1 MEIMENHKIVFSSKT
16 ENIVFVEKMVEE
28 ICEEFKI
35 SEDNFGNILV
45 AITEAVNNAIQHGNK
60 LNPNK
65 SIDITFEQ
73 QEQALRFRVKDE
85 GDGFDFSNIPDPTDP
100 ENIEKPHGRGI
111 FLMKH
116 LADHVDFLEN
126 GRIVELSFRVCN
138 N

>member
-1 MEIMENHKIVFSSKT
+1 MDIMENHKIVFSSKT

-28 ICEEFKI
+28 ICEELKI
-35 SEDNFGNILV
+35 NEDNFGNILV

-65 SIDITFEQ
+65 SIDISFEQ
-73 QEQALRFRVKDE
+73 ISESLTFRVADE
-85 GDGFDFSNIPDPTDP
+85 GDGFDYNSIPDPTDP

-111 FLMKH
+111 FLMRH
-116 LADHVDFLEN
+116 LADKVDFLEN
-126 GRIVELSFRVCN
+126 GRIVELSFKVCN